1 MPRARRTSHARFVPE
16 PPIYTFRVRILG
28 GFYAPPDARLIWREV
43 EVAANQTLD
52 ALGWSIPQAFEFDLD
67 HMWSFFLSGK
77 AWDTDTEYAVSPDED
92 IFTGKSAHDAN
103 TTLIRDVPYPGKTGK
118 QEFLFIYDFGD
129 EWHFG
134 VKLLRQTP
142 TVEAK
147 ARYPRLV
154 AADGDSPEEY
164 PYAEDMD
171 EEDEEDEEREPL
183 VIFITEDEPPAPHPP
198 QSPT

>member
-1 MPRARRTSHARFVPE
+1 MPRTRRTSRARFVPE

-43 EVAANQTLD
+43 EVAANQTMD
-52 ALGWSIPQAFEFDLD
+52 ALGWAIPQAFEFDLD
-67 HMWSFFLSGK
+67 HMWSFYLSGK

-92 IFTGKSAHDAN
+92 IFTGITAKDAN

-118 QEFLFIYDFGD
+118 KEFLFVYDFGD

-134 VKLLRQTP
+134 VKLLRQNP
-142 TVEAK
+142 TIEAK

-154 AADGDSPEEY
+154 AAQGDSPEEY
-164 PYAEDMD
+164 PYSAFMEDED
-171 EEDEEDEEREPL
+171 EDEDEEGEPL
-183 VIFITEDEPPAPHPP
+183 VIFITDDAPAPEPPK
-198 QSPT
+198 

>member
-1 MPRARRTSHARFVPE
+1 MPRTRRTSRARFVPE

-43 EVAANQTLD
+43 EVAANQTMD
-52 ALGWSIPQAFEFDLD
+52 ALGWAIPQAFEFDLD
-67 HMWSFFLSGK
+67 HMWSFYLSGK

-92 IFTGKSAHDAN
+92 IFTGITAKDAN

-118 QEFLFIYDFGD
+118 KEFLFVYDFGD

-134 VKLLRQTP
+134 VKLLRQNP
-142 TVEAK
+142 TIEAK

-154 AADGDSPEEY
+154 AAQGDSPEEY
-164 PYAEDMD
+164 PYSAFMEDED
-171 EEDEEDEEREPL
+171 EDEEGEEGEPL
-183 VIFITEDEPPAPHPP
+183 VIFITDDAPAPEPPK
-198 QSPT
+198 

>member
-1 MPRARRTSHARFVPE
+1 MPRTRRTSRARFVPE

-43 EVAANQTLD
+43 EVAANQTMD
-52 ALGWSIPQAFEFDLD
+52 ALGWAIPQAFEFDLD
-67 HMWSFFLSGK
+67 HMWSFYLSGK

-92 IFTGKSAHDAN
+92 IFTGITAKDAN

-118 QEFLFIYDFGD
+118 KEFLFVYDFGD

-134 VKLLRQTP
+134 VKLLRQNP
-142 TVEAK
+142 TIEAK

-154 AADGDSPEEY
+154 AAQGDSPEEY
-164 PYAEDMD
+164 PYSAFMEDED
-171 EEDEEDEEREPL
+171 EDEEGEPL
-183 VIFITEDEPPAPHPP
+183 VIFITDDAPAPEPPK
-198 QSPT
+198 

>member
-1 MPRARRTSHARFVPE
+1 MPRTRRTSRARFVPE

-43 EVAANQTLD
+43 EVAANQTMD
-52 ALGWSIPQAFEFDLD
+52 ALGWAIPQAFEFDLD
-67 HMWSFFLSGK
+67 HMWSFYLSGK

-92 IFTGKSAHDAN
+92 IFTGITAKDAN

-118 QEFLFIYDFGD
+118 KEVLVVYDFGD

-134 VKLLRQTP
+134 VKLLRQNP
-142 TVEAK
+142 TIEAK

-154 AADGDSPEEY
+154 AAQGDSPEEY
-164 PYAEDMD
+164 PYSAFMEDED
-171 EEDEEDEEREPL
+171 EDEDEEGEPL
-183 VIFITEDEPPAPHPP
+183 VIFITDDAPAPEPPK
-198 QSPT
+198 